1 MRRGHQVLDMYHD
14 IVVVL
19 TSIEL
24 QIEWV
29 YGYSSS
35 FELSTSYL
43 ETAVFRWRL
52 AVKDGR
58 C

>member
-43 ETAVFRWRL
+43 ETAVFR
-52 AVKDGR
+52 
-58 C
+58 